1 MTKKKGI
8 SVLLAILSFI
18 FAIGIGYV
26 YFLFFK
32 PNVLTGDEK
41 FTYLYVYDSDTKKD
55 VFDQLKQQST
65 VKHPSSLLQV
75 ASLLKYEKI
84 RSGRYKV
91 DNKMNNLE
99 LIRMLRNGNQTPLQL
114 QINNIRTK
122 ENLAAKLSQQ
132 LMADS
137 LEFISLLSD
146 SAYQATFGLNPET
159 ALTLFLPNSYEVYW
173 NIQPEK
179 LFDRM
184 AKEYQKFWNEERR
197 KKAAAIPLSVTEVG
211 ILASIVDAESN
222 ASNEKPIIAG
232 LYINRLEKG
241 IPLQADP
248 TVIFAANDFTIRRVL
263 NAHTKI
269 DSPYNTYK
277 YKGLPPGPIR
287 IASIDGIDAVLNYSK
302 HNYIFMCAKETLNGE
317 HNFAVTWQEHL
328 QNARKYQNA
337 LNERGIKK

>member
-1 MTKKKGI
+1 MTRKKRI
-8 SVLLAILSFI
+8 IVLLGVLSFI
-18 FAIGIGYV
+18 FAVGIGFV

-91 DNKMNNLE
+91 ENKMNNLE
-99 LIRMLRNGNQTPLQL
+99 IIRMLRSGNQTALQL
-114 QINNIRTK
+114 KINNIRTK

-197 KKAAAIPLSVTEVG
+197 KKAAAIPLSETEVG

-337 LNERGIKK
+337 LNERGIRK

>member
-1 MTKKKGI
+1 MTRKKGI

-18 FAIGIGYV
+18 FAVGIGYV

-75 ASLLKYEKI
+75 SSLLKYEKI

-91 DNKMNNLE
+91 ENKMNNLE
-99 LIRMLRNGNQTPLQL
+99 IIRMLRSGNQTALQL
-114 QINNIRTK
+114 KINNIRTK

-197 KKAAAIPLSVTEVG
+197 KKAAAIPLSETEVG

-337 LNERGIKK
+337 LNERGIRK

>member
-91 DNKMNNLE
+91 ENKMNNFE
-99 LIRMLRNGNQTPLQL
+99 LIRMLKNGNQTPLQL
-114 QINNIRTK
+114 KINNIRTK

-263 NAHTKI
+263 NVHTKI

-287 IASIDGIDAVLNYSK
+287 IASIDGIDAVLNYKK

>member
-1 MTKKKGI
+1 MTRKKRI
-8 SVLLAILSFI
+8 IVLLGVLSFI
-18 FAIGIGYV
+18 FAVGIGFV

-32 PNVLTGDEK
+32 PNILTGDEK
-41 FTYLYVYDSDTKKD
+41 FTYLYVYDFDTKND
-55 VFDQLKQQST
+55 VFSQLKQQT
-65 VKHPSSLLQV
+65 TIKHPSSFLQV

-91 DNKMNNLE
+91 ENKMNNFE
-99 LIRMLRNGNQTPLQL
+99 LIRMLKNGNQTPLQL
-114 QINNIRTK
+114 KINNIRTK

-287 IASIDGIDAVLNYSK
+287 IASIDGIDAVLNYKK